1 MMTKH
6 CNLLI
11 SWQATLLG
19 IVAVFQ
25 QCTFEAGLTKVSH
38 FTWTE
43 ENEER
48 TMIDPNSKEDP
59 KFKELI
65 KVRNHCF
72 ILLQN

>member
-1 MMTKH
+1 M
-6 CNLLI
+6 I
-11 SWQATLLG
+11 SWQATSWFG
-19 IVAVFQ
+19 IAAVFQ
-25 QCTFEAGLTKVSH
+25 QCALKVDLTEVSH

-65 KVRNHCF
+65 KVGNHYHV
-72 ILLQN
+72 LQIFY